1 MIYINDL
8 IRGFTARLGH
18 SAYAA
23 PLPGCT
29 RPSGNLESQTGA
41 GRSPLWVKAVIL
53 KVGNAFRS
61 SLKMRGRARPWT

>member
-41 GRSPLWVKAVIL
+41 GRSPLWVDSVAKVVLSQRSQIFRAVGAAIEY
-53 KVGNAFRS
+53 
-61 SLKMRGRARPWT
+61 